1 MIKFKFSNY
10 FLIVK
15 TICFLLI
22 FNSSNVFGEKNKNF
36 ENAIINALENSS
48 KIKSAKYLYESKKKL
63 VRPRDPKRSRAR
75 ISCTV
80 RQHFKNHCFSLC
92 SVVAVPGSAA

>member
-10 FLIVK
+10 FLILK

-48 KIKSAKYLYESKKKL
+48 KIKSAKYLYESKKNWWEMLILTLIGPVLLQVHKML
-63 VRPRDPKRSRAR
+63 ATW
-75 ISCTV
+75 C
-80 RQHFKNHCFSLC
+80 
-92 SVVAVPGSAA
+92 AVSAFIDCMMM